1 MTDVRALW
9 NPRCLLA
16 TLTVVL
22 ATGPALAETY
32 NGAAVPIGH
41 GTAHTV
47 VRTDSDGKLESIG
60 AIFTPEVLEGL
71 PSAAEGAATDFAY
84 LLPMPVDGP
93 KTIVNHVVID
103 WEAAGH
109 PPPHVYDVPH
119 FDFHFYLVSE
129 ADHQSITFKDANAS
143 GDPGQQPPAGLLP
156 TRYIVPPGTAV
167 PHMGVHAVNPAAPEF
182 QGQPFTTTFIY
193 GYYDGQQTFFEPMA
207 SLAFLQ
213 SKPAFSA
220 TVTRPS
226 SYSRPGAY
234 PSAYNIRYEA
244 GQNVYEVALS
254 DFK

>member
-32 NGAAVPIGH
+32 NGAA
-41 GTAHTV
+41 
-47 VRTDSDGKLESIG
+47 
-60 AIFTPEVLEGL
+60 
-71 PSAAEGAATDFAY
+71 EGAATDFAY

-93 KTIVNHVVID
+93 KTVVNHVVID

-143 GDPGQQPPAGLLP
+143 GEPGQPPAERLP
-156 TRYIVPPGTAV
+156 AGYIVPPGTAV
-167 PHMGVHAVNPAAPEF
+167 PHIGVHAVNPAASEF
-182 QGQPFTTTFIY
+182 QGQPFTATFIY

-207 SLAFLQ
+207 SLAFLR
-213 SKPAFSA
+213 SKSSFSA
-220 TVTRPS
+220 PVTRPT
-226 SYSRPGAY
+226 SYSRPGTY
-234 PSAYNIRYEA
+234 PSAYSVRYDA
-244 GQNVYEVALS
+244 AQNVYEVALS